1 MEIRTLKD
9 EIRMKN
15 EQIASLE
22 MQIAE
27 SIISPCEKME
37 NQEETVVS
45 LASSTTIK
53 LLPCQIKES
62 GFSQK

>member
-27 SIISPCEKME
+27 SIISPSDKMD

-45 LASSTTIK
+45 LASSTSIIYYLIK
-53 LLPCQIKES
+53 
-62 GFSQK
+62 